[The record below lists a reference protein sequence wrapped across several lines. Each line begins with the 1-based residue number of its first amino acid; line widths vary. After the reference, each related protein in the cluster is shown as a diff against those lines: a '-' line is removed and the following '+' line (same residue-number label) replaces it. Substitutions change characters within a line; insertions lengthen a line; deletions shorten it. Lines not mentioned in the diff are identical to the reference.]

1 MVHNPRIPGESVP
14 KPPDSGV
21 RTKNPAATPS
31 PLPEHSSPIENQS
44 RLEALIGSIDEI
56 VFELDRNGTFLN
68 IWTTNE
74 ELLYRPRHE
83 LKGKRVSDVIGEEF
97 FRPFSLIFDRV
108 LVTGRSEELEY
119 SLDVPAGKR
128 WFLARMNRIPPAEGV
143 QYTLCLAVRDITE
156 RKQAEIALRD
166 SEARLQALVG
176 AIDEI
181 VFEQDADGLFLNI
194 WTSNEALL
202 SHPRRELL
210 GRRSSE
216 VFGEEVFRP
225 FREVFRR
232 VLETGQAEDVEY
244 SFDVLDGRKWF
255 LGRVNRIPSAH
266 GSRETVCFVV
276 RDITDRKHAEEKLR
290 VSEEKFSKAFHLG
303 PDAIA
308 ITSIE
313 DGRFIEVNDTYLRLT
328 GFTRGEIIGRTSV
341 ELGLWSNPK
350 DHQHIVALLKRSGE
364 VRDLELRIPIKS
376 GDLRVVQMSAHTIEL
391 AGEPC
396 MIAISRDVTERR
408 ALEAQLR
415 QAQKMEAVGRLAGGV
430 AHDFNN
436 LLVGI
441 LGYSELLRKRLTEQ
455 GSLLRMANE
464 INFAAMRARD
474 LTSRLLALSHRQIL
488 QPAVLDL
495 NAHVRQCEQLLR
507 PIIGEDV
514 RVVQR
519 LDPKIGSVKA
529 DPAQLEQVILN
540 LALNARDAMPRGG
553 TLCFETCNIH
563 VDPALAR
570 QHPGLI
576 PGSYVRL
583 QVADTGHGIA
593 PDVMPRIFE
602 PFFTTKE
609 IGKGSGLGLSTVYGV
624 VKQSGGC
631 VTVSSEP
638 SKGAAFGIYLPR
650 ASELPQRRI
659 PAQPATASST
669 GTETILLVEDEAV
682 VRDLV
687 CEILRES
694 GYVVLS
700 ANSGADAMEITAEH
714 VKPIDLL
721 ITDVVMPEMSGPE
734 LANTLR
740 RARGEMR
747 VLYMSGYTDDAVL
760 VRQGLPENSA
770 FIRKPYTPQQF
781 LQKVRESLDATPR
794 RVH

>member
-1 MVHNPRIPGESVP
+1 MVHNPRIPGETVP
-14 KPPDSGV
+14 EPAEPGV
-21 RTKNPAATPS
+21 RTENPTAAADQP
-31 PLPEHSSPIENQS
+31 PVRHSPIENES

-56 VFELDRNGTFLN
+56 VFELDRDGTFLN

-83 LKGKRVSDVIGEEF
+83 LKGKRVSGVIGEEF
-97 FRPFSLIFDRV
+97 FQPFAQIFDRV

-128 WFLARMNRIPPAEGV
+128 WFLARMNRIPSADSER
-143 QYTLCLAVRDITE
+143 YTLCLAVRD
-156 RKQAEIALRD
+156 
-166 SEARLQALVG
+166 V
-176 AIDEI
+176 
-181 VFEQDADGLFLNI
+181 
-194 WTSNEALL
+194 
-202 SHPRRELL
+202 
-210 GRRSSE
+210 
-216 VFGEEVFRP
+216 
-225 FREVFRR
+225 
-232 VLETGQAEDVEY
+232 
-244 SFDVLDGRKWF
+244 
-255 LGRVNRIPSAH
+255 
-266 GSRETVCFVV
+266 
-276 RDITDRKHAEEKLR
+276 TDRKLAEEKLR
-290 VSEEKFSKAFHLG
+290 VSEEKFSKAFHHG
-303 PDAIA
+303 PDVVT
-308 ITSIE
+308 ITSMG
-313 DGRFIEVNDTYLRLT
+313 DGRVIEVNDNFLQFT
-328 GFTRGEIIGRTSV
+328 GFTREEVIGRTTL
-341 ELGLWSNPK
+341 ELGLWANPK
-350 DHQHIVALLKRSGE
+350 DRQHVVALLSRSGA
-364 VRDLELRIPIKS
+364 VRDLEIRMAVKS
-376 GDLRVVQMSAHTIEL
+376 GQLRTVQVSAHTIEL
-391 AGEPC
+391 SGQPC
-396 MIAISRDVTERR
+396 MIAIIRDVTDRR
-408 ALEAQLR
+408 ALEVQLR

-441 LGYSELLRKRLTEQ
+441 LGYSELLKNKLTQ
-455 GSLLRMANE
+455 QSSLLRMANE

-474 LTSRLLALSHRQIL
+474 LTSRLLALSHRQLL

-495 NAHVRQCEQLLR
+495 NALVQQCERLLR
-507 PIIGEDV
+507 PVIGEDV
-514 RVVQR
+514 RVVQL

-553 TLCFETCNIH
+553 TLSLETCNIQ

-576 PGSYVRL
+576 PGAYARL

-609 IGKGSGLGLSTVYGV
+609 LGKGSGLGLSTVYGV

-638 SKGAAFGIYLPR
+638 GKGAAFGIYLPR
-650 ASELPQRRI
+650 ATELPDRRT
-659 PAQPATASST
+659 PAPAAVASSV

-694 GYVVLS
+694 GYVVWS
-700 ANSGADAMEITAEH
+700 APSGADAMKITAKH
-714 VKPIDLL
+714 TKPIDLL

-734 LANTLR
+734 LANTMR

-760 VRQGLPENSA
+760 VRQGLPDNCA
-770 FIRKPYTPQQF
+770 FIRKPYTPLQF
-781 LQKVRESLDATPR
+781 LQKVRETLDATPR
-794 RVH
+794 RAH

>member
-1 MVHNPRIPGESVP
+1 MMRDLRGPVESAP
-14 KPPDSGV
+14 KPGDPDASAKV
-21 RTKNPAATPS
+21 TVTSPAHT
-31 PLPEHSSPIENQS
+31 PEHGSPVENES
-44 RLEALIGSIDEI
+44 RLEALIGSIDEM
-56 VFELDRNGTFLN
+56 VFELDRDGTFLN

-74 ELLYRPRHE
+74 ELLFRPRGE
-83 LKGKRVSDVIGEEF
+83 LKGKRISELIGEEF
-97 FRPFSLIFDRV
+97 FQQFSRSFQRV
-108 LVTGRSEELEY
+108 FSTGRGEDLEY
-119 SLDVPAGKR
+119 SLEVPAGKR
-128 WFLARMNRIPPAEGV
+128 WFLARMNRIPSADGV
-143 QYTLCLAVRDITE
+143 QFTLCLAVRDIT
-156 RKQAEIALRD
+156 
-166 SEARLQALVG
+166 
-176 AIDEI
+176 
-181 VFEQDADGLFLNI
+181 
-194 WTSNEALL
+194 
-202 SHPRRELL
+202 
-210 GRRSSE
+210 
-216 VFGEEVFRP
+216 
-225 FREVFRR
+225 
-232 VLETGQAEDVEY
+232 
-244 SFDVLDGRKWF
+244 
-255 LGRVNRIPSAH
+255 
-266 GSRETVCFVV
+266 
-276 RDITDRKHAEEKLR
+276 DRQHAEEKLR

-303 PDAIA
+303 PDAIT
-308 ITSIE
+308 ITTLE
-313 DGRFIEVNDTYLRLT
+313 DGRFIEVNDNYLRFS
-328 GFTRGEIIGRTSV
+328 GFTREEIIGRTSV
-341 ELGLWSNPK
+341 ETGFWVNPK
-350 DHQHIVALLKRSGE
+350 DRQHVVALLKRSGE
-364 VRDLELRIPIKS
+364 VRDLEISLRVKS
-376 GDLRVVQMSAHTIEL
+376 GELRTVQISAHTIEL
-391 AGEPC
+391 AGQSC
-396 MIAISRDVTERR
+396 MIAIIRDVTERR
-408 ALEAQLR
+408 ALEVQLR

-441 LGYSELLRKRLTEQ
+441 LGYSELLKKKLTEQ
-455 GSLLRMANE
+455 SSLLRMANE

-495 NAHVRQCEQLLR
+495 NALVRQCERLLQ

-553 TLCFETCNIH
+553 TLSLETGNIQ
-563 VDPALAR
+563 VDAALAR

-583 QVADTGHGIA
+583 SVTDTGHGIA
-593 PDVMPRIFE
+593 PEVMPRIFE

-609 IGKGSGLGLSTVYGV
+609 LGKGSGLGLSTVYGV

-631 VTVSSEP
+631 ITVSSEP
-638 SKGAAFGIYLPR
+638 GNGAAFGIYLPR
-650 ASELPQRRI
+650 ASELPDRRA
-659 PAQPATASST
+659 PALVAVKSSA

-694 GYVVLS
+694 GYLVMS
-700 ANSGADAMEITAEH
+700 APSGADAMNVTAGYSQ
-714 VKPIDLL
+714 PIDLL

-760 VRQGLPENSA
+760 VRKGLPENCA

-781 LQKVRESLDATPR
+781 LQKVRETLDLKPR
-794 RVH
+794 RAH

>member
-1 MVHNPRIPGESVP
+1 MVHSPRIPGESVP

-21 RTKNPAATPS
+21 RTQDPAAAPS
-31 PLPEHSSPIENQS
+31 QLPEHSSPIENQS

-83 LKGKRVSDVIGEEF
+83 LNGKRVSDVIGEEF

-128 WFLARMNRIPPAEGV
+128 WFLARMNRIPSAV
-143 QYTLCLAVRDITE
+143 SDQYTLCLA
-156 RKQAEIALRD
+156 
-166 SEARLQALVG
+166 
-176 AIDEI
+176 
-181 VFEQDADGLFLNI
+181 
-194 WTSNEALL
+194 
-202 SHPRRELL
+202 
-210 GRRSSE
+210 
-216 VFGEEVFRP
+216 
-225 FREVFRR
+225 
-232 VLETGQAEDVEY
+232 
-244 SFDVLDGRKWF
+244 
-255 LGRVNRIPSAH
+255 
-266 GSRETVCFVV
+266 V

-303 PDAIA
+303 PDLIT
-308 ITSIE
+308 ITSME
-313 DGRFIEVNDTYLRLT
+313 DGRFIEVNDNFLRLT
-328 GFTRGEIIGRTSV
+328 GFTRQEVIGRTSL
-341 ELGLWSNPK
+341 ELGLWTNPK
-350 DHQHIVALLKRSGE
+350 DRQHIVALLKRSGKA
-364 VRDLELRIPIKS
+364 RDLEVRVSLKSSELRT
-376 GDLRVVQMSAHTIEL
+376 VQMSAHTIEL

-396 MIAISRDVTERR
+396 MIAIIRDVTERR
-408 ALEAQLR
+408 ALELELR

-553 TLCFETCNIH
+553 TLSLETCNIH

-576 PGSYVRL
+576 PGSYVCL

-609 IGKGSGLGLSTVYGV
+609 LGKGSGLGLSTVYGV

-638 SKGAAFGIYLPR
+638 GNGAAFGIYLPR
-650 ASELPQRRI
+650 ASEI
-659 PAQPATASST
+659 PDRKAHAPVAVTSAA

-694 GYVVLS
+694 GYVILPAPS
-700 ANSGADAMEITAEH
+700 AADAMKTTADYS
-714 VKPIDLL
+714 KPIDLL

-734 LANTLR
+734 LANALR
-740 RARGEMR
+740 RTRVEMR

-760 VRQGLPENSA
+760 VRQGLPENCA
-770 FIRKPYTPQQF
+770 FIRKPYTPLQF
-781 LQKVRESLDATPR
+781 LQKVRETLDAAPR
-794 RVH
+794 RAH

>member
-1 MVHNPRIPGESVP
+1 VEIVP
-14 KPPDSGV
+14 KTPDSGV
-21 RTKNPAATPS
+21 RTPNPAAAPS
-31 PLPEHSSPIENQS
+31 QLPEHSSPIENQS

-56 VFELDRNGTFLN
+56 VFELDRDGTFLN

-128 WFLARMNRIPPAEGV
+128 WFLARMNRIPSAV
-143 QYTLCLAVRDITE
+143 SDQYTLCLA
-156 RKQAEIALRD
+156 
-166 SEARLQALVG
+166 
-176 AIDEI
+176 
-181 VFEQDADGLFLNI
+181 
-194 WTSNEALL
+194 
-202 SHPRRELL
+202 
-210 GRRSSE
+210 
-216 VFGEEVFRP
+216 
-225 FREVFRR
+225 
-232 VLETGQAEDVEY
+232 
-244 SFDVLDGRKWF
+244 
-255 LGRVNRIPSAH
+255 
-266 GSRETVCFVV
+266 V

-303 PDAIA
+303 PDLIA
-308 ITSIE
+308 ITSME
-313 DGRFIEVNDTYLRLT
+313 DGRFIEVNDNFLRLT
-328 GFTRGEIIGRTSV
+328 GFTRPEVIGRTSL
-341 ELGLWSNPK
+341 ELGLWTNPK
-350 DHQHIVALLKRSGE
+350 DRQHIVALLKRSGKA
-364 VRDLELRIPIKS
+364 RDLEVRVSLKSSELRT
-376 GDLRVVQMSAHTIEL
+376 VQMSAHTIEL

-396 MIAISRDVTERR
+396 MIAIIRDVTERR
-408 ALEAQLR
+408 ALELELR

-474 LTSRLLALSHRQIL
+474 LTSRLLALSRRQIL

-553 TLCFETCNIH
+553 TLSLETCNIH

-609 IGKGSGLGLSTVYGV
+609 LGKGSGLGLSTVYGV

-638 SKGAAFGIYLPR
+638 GNGAAFGIYLPR
-650 ASELPQRRI
+650 ASEI
-659 PAQPATASST
+659 PDRKAHAPVAVTSAA

-687 CEILRES
+687 CDILRES
-694 GYVVLS
+694 GYVILS
-700 ANSGADAMEITAEH
+700 APSGADAMKTTADYS
-714 VKPIDLL
+714 KPIDLL

-740 RARGEMR
+740 RTRGEMR

-760 VRQGLPENSA
+760 VRQGLPENCA
-770 FIRKPYTPQQF
+770 FIRKPYTPLQF
-781 LQKVRESLDATPR
+781 LQKVRETLDAAPR
-794 RVH
+794 RAH

>member
-1 MVHNPRIPGESVP
+1 MVHNPRSPAQAVAKPDVPGAQ
-14 KPPDSGV
+14 
-21 RTKNPAATPS
+21 TKNPAAAPDQLPMHHTPS
-31 PLPEHSSPIENQS
+31 ENES

-56 VFELDRNGTFLN
+56 VFELDRDGTFLN

-83 LKGKRVSDVIGEEF
+83 LKGKRVSSVIGEEF
-97 FRPFSLIFDRV
+97 FQPFSLIFDRV

-128 WFLARMNRIPPAEGV
+128 WFLARMNRIPSAETEP
-143 QYTLCLAVRDITE
+143 YTLCLAVRD
-156 RKQAEIALRD
+156 
-166 SEARLQALVG
+166 V
-176 AIDEI
+176 
-181 VFEQDADGLFLNI
+181 
-194 WTSNEALL
+194 
-202 SHPRRELL
+202 
-210 GRRSSE
+210 
-216 VFGEEVFRP
+216 
-225 FREVFRR
+225 
-232 VLETGQAEDVEY
+232 
-244 SFDVLDGRKWF
+244 
-255 LGRVNRIPSAH
+255 
-266 GSRETVCFVV
+266 
-276 RDITDRKHAEEKLR
+276 TDRKHAEEKLR

-303 PDAIA
+303 PDVVT
-308 ITSIE
+308 ITLMG
-313 DGRFIEVNDTYLRLT
+313 DGRFIEVNDNFLRLT
-328 GFTRGEIIGRTSV
+328 GFTREEVIGRTTL
-341 ELGLWSNPK
+341 ELGLWANPK
-350 DHQHIVALLKRSGE
+350 DRQHVVALLSRSGA
-364 VRDLELRIPIKS
+364 VRDLEIRMAVKS
-376 GDLRVVQMSAHTIEL
+376 GELRTVQMSAHTIEL
-391 AGEPC
+391 SGQPC
-396 MIAISRDVTERR
+396 VIAIIRDVTDRR
-408 ALEAQLR
+408 ALEVQLR

-441 LGYSELLRKRLTEQ
+441 LGYSELLKKKLTEQ
-455 GSLLRMANE
+455 SSLLRMANE

-474 LTSRLLALSHRQIL
+474 LTSRLLALSHRQIM

-495 NAHVRQCEQLLR
+495 NALVQQCERLLR
-507 PIIGEDV
+507 PVIGEDV

-553 TLCFETCNIH
+553 TLALETCRIQ
-563 VDPALAR
+563 VDAVLAR

-576 PGSYVRL
+576 PGAYVRL

-609 IGKGSGLGLSTVYGV
+609 LGKGSGLGLSTVYGV

-631 VTVSSEP
+631 VTVFSEP
-638 SKGAAFGIYLPR
+638 GKGAAFGIYLPR
-650 ASELPQRRI
+650 ATELPDRRTHA
-659 PAQPATASST
+659 PAAVNSSV
-669 GTETILLVEDEAV
+669 GRETILLVEDEAV

-694 GYVVLS
+694 GYVVLP
-700 ANSGADAMEITAEH
+700 APSGADAMKITTNH
-714 VKPIDLL
+714 TRPIDLL

-760 VRQGLPENSA
+760 VRQGLPDNCA
-770 FIRKPYTPQQF
+770 FIRKPYTPLQF
-781 LQKVRESLDATPR
+781 LQKVRETLDATPR
-794 RVH
+794 RVL

>member
-1 MVHNPRIPGESVP
+1 MVHNPRSPAPAVP
-14 KPPDSGV
+14 KPDVPGAQ
-21 RTKNPAATPS
+21 TNNPAAAPDQLPMRHTPS
-31 PLPEHSSPIENQS
+31 ENES

-56 VFELDRNGTFLN
+56 VFELDRDGTFLN

-83 LKGKRVSDVIGEEF
+83 LKGKRVSSVIGEEF
-97 FRPFSLIFDRV
+97 FQPFSLIFDRV

-128 WFLARMNRIPPAEGV
+128 WFLARMNRIPSAETE
-143 QYTLCLAVRDITE
+143 QYTLCLAVRD
-156 RKQAEIALRD
+156 
-166 SEARLQALVG
+166 V
-176 AIDEI
+176 
-181 VFEQDADGLFLNI
+181 
-194 WTSNEALL
+194 
-202 SHPRRELL
+202 
-210 GRRSSE
+210 
-216 VFGEEVFRP
+216 
-225 FREVFRR
+225 
-232 VLETGQAEDVEY
+232 
-244 SFDVLDGRKWF
+244 
-255 LGRVNRIPSAH
+255 
-266 GSRETVCFVV
+266 
-276 RDITDRKHAEEKLR
+276 TDRKHAEEKLR

-303 PDAIA
+303 PDVVT
-308 ITSIE
+308 ITLMG
-313 DGRFIEVNDTYLRLT
+313 DGRFIEVNDNFLRLT
-328 GFTRGEIIGRTSV
+328 GFTREEVIGRTTL
-341 ELGLWSNPK
+341 ELGLWANPK
-350 DHQHIVALLKRSGE
+350 DRQHVVALLSRSGA
-364 VRDLELRIPIKS
+364 VRDLEIRMAVKS
-376 GDLRVVQMSAHTIEL
+376 GELRTVQMSAHTIEL
-391 AGEPC
+391 SGQPC
-396 MIAISRDVTERR
+396 VIAIIRDVTDRR
-408 ALEAQLR
+408 ALEVQLR

-441 LGYSELLRKRLTEQ
+441 LGYSELLKKKLTEQ
-455 GSLLRMANE
+455 SSLLRMANE

-474 LTSRLLALSHRQIL
+474 LTSRLLALSHRQIM

-495 NAHVRQCEQLLR
+495 NALVQQCERLLR
-507 PIIGEDV
+507 PVIGEDV

-553 TLCFETCNIH
+553 TLSLETCRIQ
-563 VDPALAR
+563 VDAVLAR

-576 PGSYVRL
+576 PGAYVRL

-609 IGKGSGLGLSTVYGV
+609 LGKGSGLGLSTVYGV

-631 VTVSSEP
+631 VTVFSELG
-638 SKGAAFGIYLPR
+638 KGAAFAIYLPR
-650 ASELPQRRI
+650 ASELPERRTHA
-659 PAQPATASST
+659 PAAVNSSV
-669 GTETILLVEDEAV
+669 GRETILLVEDEAV

-694 GYVVLS
+694 GYVVLP
-700 ANSGADAMEITAEH
+700 APSGADAMKITTNH
-714 VKPIDLL
+714 TRPIDLL

-760 VRQGLPENSA
+760 VRQGLPDNCA
-770 FIRKPYTPQQF
+770 FIRKPYTPLQF
-781 LQKVRESLDATPR
+781 LQKVRETLDATPR
-794 RVH
+794 RVL